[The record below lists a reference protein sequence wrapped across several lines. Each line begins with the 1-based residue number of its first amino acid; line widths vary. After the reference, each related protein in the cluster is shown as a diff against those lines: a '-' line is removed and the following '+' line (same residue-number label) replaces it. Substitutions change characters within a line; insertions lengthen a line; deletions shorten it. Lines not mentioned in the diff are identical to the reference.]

1 MSVHIDNGHHYLQCS
16 ASLRRR
22 RSGGA
27 ARASEQLYHR
37 NNPRHFRMRA
47 FRVIFRVTLALFGGY
62 AASAVW
68 SAVLA
73 LGLRNSIGAGEATVL
88 AAMLAFILFLLA
100 LLWITTTPRLA
111 RAGLLTVGATLVGV
125 GLSRW
130 LSAGAWPTL
139 AALGV
144 GG

>member
-1 MSVHIDNGHHYLQCS
+1 
-16 ASLRRR
+16 
-22 RSGGA
+22 
-27 ARASEQLYHR
+27 
-37 NNPRHFRMRA
+37 MRA
-47 FRVIFRVTLALFGGY
+47 FRVIFRVTLALGGGY
-62 AASAVW
+62 AAAAVW
-68 SAVLA
+68 SAALA
-73 LGLRNSIGAGEATVL
+73 LWLRDSLGRAEATVL

-111 RAGLLTVGATLVGV
+111 RASIVALSVTLVGV

>member
-1 MSVHIDNGHHYLQCS
+1 
-16 ASLRRR
+16 
-22 RSGGA
+22 
-27 ARASEQLYHR
+27 
-37 NNPRHFRMRA
+37 MRA
-47 FRVIFRVTLALFGGY
+47 LRLISRVTLAIVGGY
-62 AASAVW
+62 AAAAVW

-73 LGLRNSIGAGEATVL
+73 LCLRDSLGRAEATVL

-111 RAGLLTVGATLVGV
+111 RAGLVTVSVTLAGV

-130 LSAGAWPTL
+130 LSAGAWPSL
-139 AALGV
+139 AVLGV